1 MNVKENFI
9 LDYLK
14 EKKRFVLSSEL
25 TEKLIEKYPS
35 ISKTYARKIISD
47 MNKKRIINASN
58 PIIVMR
64 IHIKNT

>member
-1 MNVKENFI
+1 MGSVNNLNVKESFI

-35 ISKTYARKIISD
+35 ISNICT
-47 MNKKRIINASN
+47 
-58 PIIVMR
+58 
-64 IHIKNT
+64 KNY